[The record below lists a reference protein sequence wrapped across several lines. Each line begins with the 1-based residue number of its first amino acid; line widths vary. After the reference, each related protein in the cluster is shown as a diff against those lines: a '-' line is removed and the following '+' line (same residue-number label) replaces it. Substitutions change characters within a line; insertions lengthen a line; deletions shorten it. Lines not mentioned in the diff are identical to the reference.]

1 MTSHRMDCPTSGRHI
16 IAACHATLLWGL
28 SSSRADSH
36 TYACACVSV
45 SVCCAVAMR
54 VQVWPGARSACA
66 CWALADSDSS
76 GGGGGGGGVAAA
88 AGGGAPVLFI
98 FGVRQTPAPLLGPS
112 VLHAAFRRAVSC
124 STATCRGVFR
134 VVPCRVIRCVIII
147 LLTSSSYCSHHHH
160 IRIIIRRVGVSIPSP
175 IIASTTSGQSIPT
188 VRTKTPFWSCRFL
201 D

>member
-1 MTSHRMDCPTSGRHI
+1 MTSYRMDCPTSGRHI

-36 TYACACVSV
+36 AYACACVSV

-124 STATCRGVFR
+124 STATCRFVSFR
-134 VVPCRVIRCVIII
+134 VASCRAV
-147 LLTSSSYCSHHHH
+147 SSSYCSHHHH

-175 IIASTTSGQSIPT
+175 IIASTTSGQSIPA
-188 VRTKTPFWSCRFL
+188 VRTKTPFRAAVFL